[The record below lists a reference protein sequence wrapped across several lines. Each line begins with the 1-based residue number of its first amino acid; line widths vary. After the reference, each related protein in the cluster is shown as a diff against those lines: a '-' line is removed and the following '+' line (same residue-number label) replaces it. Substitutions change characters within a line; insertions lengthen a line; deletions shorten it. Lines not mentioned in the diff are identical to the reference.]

1 VNDVHTTASYYLD
14 GHENVSQKISD
25 FMLWNISHGL
35 PDSLWQPSTWQHSNR
50 METIIHCKNDHCK
63 RTALKSRSAQKPKY
77 NVPQHQRTAAAA
89 LRERKGYGLLRKRL
103 LQLAT
108 KLELVDQQTS

>member
-50 METIIHCKNDHCK
+50 METIIHCKKSLQKNSAEEPQCSK
-63 RTALKSRSAQKPKY
+63 TEGQRSSASENRSSSTA
-77 NVPQHQRTAAAA
+77 
-89 LRERKGYGLLRKRL
+89 
-103 LQLAT
+103 
-108 KLELVDQQTS
+108 